1 MKFHHILICDS
12 ASVIFINCIYRT
24 STMRKQQYNV
34 NKIPQTTR
42 FRDFISRMS
51 QYDIGDPEEW
61 IHANPQ
67 KRIFIVF
74 EANKLAFRVMTRK
87 ETDLEYLVKDF
98 REDDQS
104 MYFMQRYSGNT
115 LDPYRYSVSPFGY
128 FQPGLLTS
136 VLKALQG
143 NVMINP
149 MGRPVLEFTCL
160 SDGVKRY
167 MIEWL
172 SPLMRQV
179 KQLQSKLGD
188 DLQVSNIS
196 VDRMPE
202 DKVLV
207 MRDYQEKAIEAVLT
221 AGFGRGM
228 IESATGCHAKGTNI
242 LMMDGSIKK
251 VEDIKVGDCLIGDDG
266 QVRNVLS
273 LCHGIG
279 HMYKIIPTNGIP
291 FIVNEDHVL
300 SLVRSDFNENK
311 NPPSKKYGEKHWKKY
326 DLTKDGYVIDISVKE
341 YLRKDDNFKHLHKLY
356 RSTSILNFDKQ
367 ENNDLFISPYLMGLI
382 LGDGCI
388 TIGCSIVTA
397 DEEIKMSI
405 YSEAQAMGMH
415 IRESSKKKTSAKSY
429 HFLCKEGTR
438 GKNQLNNELRRLGLF
453 GHKSGDKFIPDCYKY
468 GSSQVRFQILAG
480 LLDTDGYAQSEKS
493 YTILLK
499 SKQMISDIA
508 FIARSLGIRTFI
520 KKKVCKCTTTGTV
533 GTYWYCSLS
542 GENAAKIPV
551 RVKRKILSTH
561 KSVINQM
568 RTGFTIEDA
577 GWDEYYGFV
586 LDGNHRYIMAD
597 DGFITH
603 NSGKSFIIA
612 NLIYT
617 LWSLGLPKPNAR
629 TLIYVPNIQ
638 LVEQFYTDLLSY
650 GYKEDEVCKCSGA
663 LKTAD
668 KRKMAQCSRTAPI
681 VIANSA
687 WCNNHIQEVGDID
700 ILLIDEVHR
709 CTPDSVGFTNLRE
722 QLCECKVR
730 VGFSGTIPQD
740 CYNRWELEGLLGP
753 VIYRASVTSLQDQG
767 YLSQLRIVK
776 VKLTDKQ
783 VVDDDNL
790 LFSPHSKWR
799 QNDYSAEYGGLI
811 TATDAWIAEQDW
823 YSTHCARIFAP
834 VLNNLILADPNTKL
848 TNTLILFDRLALGES
863 LFNHLDTNVEAGKM
877 QGLKVLYIDGQTEVQ
892 ERERIRAS
900 LESSNGNILLGQSSI
915 LSTGINIKNLGRIV
929 LLCGGKAQ
937 ARIIQSIGRTLR
949 LSANKD
955 HAELVDVELSYKYSH
970 RHALERKH
978 LYKEWYNKDKFDET
992 YEFDV

>member
-1 MKFHHILICDS
+1 
-12 ASVIFINCIYRT
+12 
-24 STMRKQQYNV
+24 MRKQQYNV

-61 IHANPQ
+61 IQANPQ

-104 MYFMQRYSGNT
+104 MYFMQRYSGNA

-221 AGFGRGM
+221 TGFGRGM
-228 IESATGCHAKGTNI
+228 IESATG
-242 LMMDGSIKK
+242 
-251 VEDIKVGDCLIGDDG
+251 
-266 QVRNVLS
+266 
-273 LCHGIG
+273 
-279 HMYKIIPTNGIP
+279 
-291 FIVNEDHVL
+291 
-300 SLVRSDFNENK
+300 
-311 NPPSKKYGEKHWKKY
+311 
-326 DLTKDGYVIDISVKE
+326 
-341 YLRKDDNFKHLHKLY
+341 
-356 RSTSILNFDKQ
+356 
-367 ENNDLFISPYLMGLI
+367 
-382 LGDGCI
+382 
-388 TIGCSIVTA
+388 
-397 DEEIKMSI
+397 
-405 YSEAQAMGMH
+405 
-415 IRESSKKKTSAKSY
+415 
-429 HFLCKEGTR
+429 
-438 GKNQLNNELRRLGLF
+438 
-453 GHKSGDKFIPDCYKY
+453 
-468 GSSQVRFQILAG
+468 
-480 LLDTDGYAQSEKS
+480 
-493 YTILLK
+493 
-499 SKQMISDIA
+499 
-508 FIARSLGIRTFI
+508 
-520 KKKVCKCTTTGTV
+520 
-533 GTYWYCSLS
+533 
-542 GENAAKIPV
+542 
-551 RVKRKILSTH
+551 
-561 KSVINQM
+561 
-568 RTGFTIEDA
+568 
-577 GWDEYYGFV
+577 
-586 LDGNHRYIMAD
+586 
-597 DGFITH
+597 
-603 NSGKSFIIA
+603 SGKSFIIA

-638 LVEQFYTDLLSY
+638 LVEQFYSDLLSY

-776 VKLTDKQ
+776 VKLTDKR

-863 LFNHLDTNVEAGKM
+863 LFNHLDTNVEADQL